1 MLRKILISVVFA
13 SLLTACGGVAKP
25 TTELTLDATDFAYSP
40 LLITVPVDEPVLL
53 TLKNSGNLEHDFVIE
68 KIAVKTDVIRDSGSD
83 AHHAHGA
90 ETNYD
95 LHFSAQVGEAS
106 VIQFT
111 VSEPGTYQFFCSV
124 AGHKEAGMIGEL
136 IVVAQ
141 N

>member
-1 MLRKILISVVFA
+1 MLRKIFISVVFA
-13 SLLTACGGVAKP
+13 ALLTACGGAAKP

-40 LLITVPVDEPVLL
+40 LSVTVPAGEPVLL

-68 KIAVKTDVIRDSGSD
+68 KIDVKTDVIQDSGSD
-83 AHHAHGA
+83 AHHSHGE

-95 LHFSAQVGEAS
+95 LHVSAQVGETS
-106 VIQFT
+106 IVQFT

-124 AGHKEAGMIGEL
+124 AGHKEAGMVGEL
-136 IVVAQ
+136 IVVSK

>member
-1 MLRKILISVVFA
+1 MLRKIFLSVVFA
-13 SLLTACGGVAKP
+13 VLLTACGGSAKP
-25 TTELTLDATDFAYSP
+25 ATELTLDATDFAYSP
-40 LLITVPVDEPVLL
+40 LSISIPAGESVLL
-53 TLKNSGNLEHDFVIE
+53 TLKNSGKLEHDFVIE
-68 KIAVKTDVIRDSGSD
+68 KIEAQTEVIQDSGSD

-90 ETNYD
+90 EANYD
-95 LHFSAQVGEAS
+95 LHFSAQVGETS
-106 VIQFT
+106 IIQFT